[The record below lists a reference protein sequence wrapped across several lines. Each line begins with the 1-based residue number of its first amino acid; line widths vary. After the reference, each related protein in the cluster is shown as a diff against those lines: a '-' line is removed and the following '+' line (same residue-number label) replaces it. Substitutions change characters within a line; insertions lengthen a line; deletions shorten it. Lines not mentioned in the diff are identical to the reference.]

1 MKVDTTL
8 SPSEYVL
15 AFRKIYYRNY
25 IELRKQFTNWLD
37 KIGDKKNF
45 NWWLSIPASRN
56 LNLSK
61 LYHYFCIVESI
72 KSIKKVDRENIN
84 EFIIDNEHLREILN
98 KQLKCNFLITLR
110 RERKEFLI
118 IKFYQIIKHF
128 FFYTIIFLFSKI
140 FNSQQLNKEKKYIF
154 IDTFLDG
161 NDLNRNRYYGD
172 KLLEIVK
179 KKNNVLFLPSFF
191 IGMGLINVLKKIFQ
205 CSFNDSYLVKES
217 YLKLGDIF
225 KSFLYSNKNEY
236 QNKKYLKLNN
246 VDYSKIIYEELKSYK
261 NLAGQIS
268 GWQNYLF
275 FKNLKLKNISLKKTI
290 NWFENQSLEKG
301 WNFGVQTFFPKTLCY
316 GYQGFTYFPQ
326 YMCLNPSTLEYDLKI
341 VPNTILTIGKRFEN
355 TKKEF
360 CKKIKVKTAPA
371 LSFQYLHKR
380 KKNKSNKIQDSILI
394 ILSGFLNDDV
404 NLIRWIIKSKLHKE
418 NYKISIK
425 EHPIL
430 KINKI
435 KDIISDLPKNFK
447 LTKSNFTDAVDLH
460 QILICT
466 GATSALTELVIQGK
480 YCIIPRINPF
490 DGISL
495 KKVGMSKNFN
505 IVEKPEELINS
516 LKIKNCKKYRI
527 NQFFNKLTKKNLEV
541 FFN

>member
-1 MKVDTTL
+1 MIVDTTL
-8 SPSEYVL
+8 SPSGYGL
-15 AFRKIYYRNY
+15 AFRKIYFQNY
-25 IELRKQFTNWLD
+25 IKLRKKFTNWLD
-37 KIGDKKNF
+37 KNGDKKNF

-56 LNLSK
+56 PNLSK

-72 KSIKKVDRENIN
+72 KSIKKADREDIK
-84 EFIIDNEHLREILN
+84 EFIIDNNNLREILI

-110 RERKEFLI
+110 SERKDNFF

-128 FFYTIIFLFSKI
+128 IFYIIIFLFSKI
-140 FNSQQLNKEKKYIF
+140 LNFQRLNKKKKYVF

-161 NDLNRNRYYGD
+161 NDLDKNRYYGD

-179 KKNNVLFLPSFF
+179 KKNNVLFVPSFF
-191 IGMGLINVLKKIFQ
+191 IGMGFINVLKKIFQ
-205 CSFNDSYLVKES
+205 CSFNDDYLIKES
-217 YLKLGDIF
+217 YLRFNDIF
-225 KSFLYSNKNEY
+225 KSFVSLIKNEF
-236 QNKKYLKLNN
+236 QNKKYLMLNN
-246 VDYSKIIYEELKSYK
+246 VDYSKVIYEELKSYK

-290 NWFENQSLEKG
+290 NWFENQSLDKG
-301 WNFGVQTFFPKTLCY
+301 WNFGVQTFFPNASCY

-341 VPNTILTIGKRFEN
+341 VPHTILTIGKRFEN

-360 CKKIKVKTAPA
+360 CNKIKVKSVPA

-380 KKNKSNKIQDSILI
+380 KKNKLNRIKDSILI

-404 NLIRWIIKSKLHKE
+404 NLIRWIIKSKLHEK

-430 KINKI
+430 KIDKI
-435 KDIISDLPKNFK
+435 KDIISDFPKNFIP
-447 LTKSNFTDAVDLH
+447 TKSSFTDAVDLH
-460 QILICT
+460 QILICA
-466 GATSALTELVIQGK
+466 GATSALTELIIQGK
-480 YCIIPRINPF
+480 YCIIPRINAF

-495 KKVGMSKNFN
+495 KKLGMSKNFK

-516 LKIKNCKKYRI
+516 LKDKNCKQYRI
-527 NQFFNKLTKKNLEV
+527 DQFFKKVTKKNLDV